1 MKQIVV
7 GSLSVMVLA
16 MAPAIER
23 PATEAVELCHRAE
36 MVGADEGL
44 ALVELGLER
53 AEIAIGETPDDP
65 LAHFA
70 LFCNLAKRVTMRG
83 MGLRRI
89 SDLRRMSN
97 ALDRSLEL
105 DPTYPDA
112 LAAKGAFLYYAPRFV
127 GGDVDEGERMLRA
140 ALAIDPRN
148 PARLVLVDLLAYKQE
163 LSEAREEARLAV
175 VVIRSSDDLRIRAGA
190 HAILWRLCDRDRR
203 PLELMEAL
211 APVC

>member
-1 MKQIVV
+1 MKQIVA
-7 GSLSVMVLA
+7 GSLSAMILA
-16 MAPAIER
+16 TAAAFDR

-36 MVGADEGL
+36 MMAPDEGL
-44 ALVELGLER
+44 AMVELGLER
-53 AEIAIGETPDDP
+53 AEVAIAETPDDP
-65 LAHFA
+65 VAHFA
-70 LFCNLAKRVTMRG
+70 LFCNLAKRITMRG

-89 SDLRRMSN
+89 NDLRRMSN

-112 LAAKGAFLYYAPRFV
+112 LAAKGAFLYYAPRFA

-148 PARLVLVDLLAYKQE
+148 PARLVLVDLLAYKHE

-175 VVIRSSDDLRIRAGA
+175 LVIRSSDDLRIRAGA
-190 HAILWRLCDRDRR
+190 HAILWRLCDRDER
-203 PLELMEAL
+203 PVEVVEAL
-211 APVC
+211 SPVC